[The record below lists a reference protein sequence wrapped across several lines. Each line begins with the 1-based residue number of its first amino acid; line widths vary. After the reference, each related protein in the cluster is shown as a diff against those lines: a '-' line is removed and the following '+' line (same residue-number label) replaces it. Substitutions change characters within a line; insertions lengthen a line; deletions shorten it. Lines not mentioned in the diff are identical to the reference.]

1 MDASVEIPAPPL
13 RLITGVPVAL
23 VIRVKLAASEWESA
37 ASFQLR
43 RDVFCIEQGL
53 FEGDD
58 RDAIDAHALPI
69 VALCETETGMEVIG
83 TVRIHMSEPGVW
95 HGSRLAVARHAR
107 RIGNIGSCLIKL
119 AVSTANARNC
129 HAFLAEVQRQNVP
142 LFRRLHWQALSEI
155 EAYGLMHQVMQ
166 ADLSY
171 FPPNA
176 VGELDLTSKDFGVVK
191 FKDFD
196 PSKLPEVELP

>member
-1 MDASVEIPAPPL
+1 MDTSVEVPLLPPAQ
-13 RLITGVPVAL
+13 TSQDAAAA
-23 VIRVKLAASEWESA
+23 VIRVKLAASEWEHA

-43 RDVFCIEQGL
+43 REVFCVEQGL
-53 FEGDD
+53 FERDD
-58 RDAIDAHALPI
+58 RDEIDAYALPI
-69 VALCETETGMEVIG
+69 VAVRETASGTEVIG

-119 AVSTANARNC
+119 AVSTANGRDC

-142 LFRRLHWQALSEI
+142 LFRRLHWQALAEI
-155 EAYGLMHQVMQ
+155 EVYGLMHQVMQ

-171 FPPNA
+171 FPPNT
-176 VGELDLTSKDFGVVK
+176 VGELDLTSKRVG
-191 FKDFD
+191 
-196 PSKLPEVELP
+196 P